1 MALLVTIRYLSPMTY
16 SYLDK
21 KIPVHI
27 ITLLGN
33 PIAEHYL
40 DQIEP
45 TWHLFGYENTRLFN
59 GITPETIE
67 ERCPIKLDFIYKRK
81 EGRKPKYFTPTEKA
95 CWYSHYYLWRKIR
108 REGVPAIV
116 AEHDCKLMQQ
126 LPVTLEQYDIR
137 SFALHN
143 TKPCLMAASAYYLT
157 PKGADQLIENLGR
170 VIQNVD
176 GYILNQPKQTSF
188 KKNID
193 KTTYA
198 QVIYDKKIGATI
210 NHDK

>member
-16 SYLDK
+16 SLDN

-67 ERCPIKLDFIYKRK
+67 ERCPIKLNFIYKRK
-81 EGRKPKYFTPTEKA
+81 EGREPKYFTPTEKA

-176 GYILNQPKQTSF
+176 GYLLQQKNQAPF
-188 KKNID
+188 KKNIHNNA
-193 KTTYA
+193 YA

-210 NHDK
+210 DHDK

>member
-1 MALLVTIRYLSPMTY
+1 MALLVTIRYLSLMTY
-16 SYLDK
+16 YLNK

-33 PIAEHYL
+33 QISEYYL
-40 DQIEP
+40 NEIEP
-45 TWHLFGYENTRLFN
+45 TWNLFGYDNIRIFN

-81 EGRKPKYFTPTEKA
+81 IGRELKYFTPTEKA

-116 AEHDCKLMQQ
+116 AEHDCKLLQQ
-126 LPVTLEQYDIR
+126 LPASLEQYDIR
-137 SFALHN
+137 SFASHHI
-143 TKPCLMAASAYYLT
+143 KKCLMAASAYYIT
-157 PKGADQLIENLGR
+157 PKGADRLIENVGS
-170 VIQNVD
+170 INQNVD
-176 GYILNQPKQTSF
+176 GYILNQPNQTDF
-188 KKNID
+188 KKQIYIN
-193 KTTYA
+193 TYA
-198 QVIYDKKIGATI
+198 QVIYNKKVGTTI

>member
-1 MALLVTIRYLSPMTY
+1 MTY
-16 SYLDK
+16 SHLNK

-40 DQIEP
+40 EQIEP

>member
-1 MALLVTIRYLSPMTY
+1 MALLVTIRYLSLMTY
-16 SYLDK
+16 YLNK

-40 DQIEP
+40 TQIEP

-81 EGRKPKYFTPTEKA
+81 EGREPKYFTPTEKA

-116 AEHDCKLMQQ
+116 AEHDCKLLQQ
-126 LPVTLEQYDIR
+126 LPATLEQYDLR

-143 TKPCLMAASAYYLT
+143 TKSCLMAASAYYIT
-157 PKGADQLIENLGR
+157 PKGADRLIENLGQI
-170 VIQNVD
+170 IQNVD

>member
-1 MALLVTIRYLSPMTY
+1 MTY

-198 QVIYDKKIGATI
+198 LVIYDKKIGANI

>member
-1 MALLVTIRYLSPMTY
+1 MTY
-16 SYLDK
+16 SLDN
-21 KIPVHI
+21 KIPIHI

-126 LPVTLEQYDIR
+126 LPITLEQYDIR

-157 PKGADQLIENLGR
+157 PKGADQLIENLER
-170 VIQNVD
+170 IIQNVD
-176 GYILNQPKQTSF
+176 GYILNQPNQTPF
-188 KKNID
+188 KKNIHNN
-193 KTTYA
+193 TYA

-210 NHDK
+210 NHGK